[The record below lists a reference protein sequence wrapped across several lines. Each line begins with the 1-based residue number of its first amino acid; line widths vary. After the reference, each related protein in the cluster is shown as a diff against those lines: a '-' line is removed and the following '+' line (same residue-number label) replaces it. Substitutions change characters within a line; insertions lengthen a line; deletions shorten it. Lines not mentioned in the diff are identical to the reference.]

1 MKNLFS
7 MLLLCAFSS
16 AALAH
21 NGEHGHLLQWLGHM
35 LTSSDH
41 LFGLLG
47 LTLLVGVVAGLRRI
61 RRRRAR
67 LAAKR

>member
-1 MKNLFS
+1 MNRFVSSVLLF
-7 MLLLCAFSS
+7 LLSS
-16 AALAH
+16 TVFAH

-47 LTLLVGVVAGLRRI
+47 LTVFVGVVAGLRHL
-61 RRRRAR
+61 RRRHNRMTEH
-67 LAAKR
+67 